1 MHELITFF
9 ARNSKW
15 FVFAVYVVLS
25 IMLLA
30 GGDPYHRHIYL
41 TSANSVTASVYDFSN
56 NATGYFNLRERN
68 ADLNRRNAE
77 LQSEVLALRQQL
89 EVMAEKTAT
98 DTMVVDSGMQ
108 PFSFIVANVI
118 NNSIARPFNYITLNK
133 GSLDGVKPE
142 MGVIDAS
149 GVVGIVS
156 VVGPRSSRVI
166 SLLNP
171 HFRLSCK
178 LIGTD
183 NFGSLVWDGRDP
195 EVALLEE
202 LPRHTVSHAGDTVV
216 TSGYSSVFPPGLPVG
231 LVMDEAGNDHGDFF
245 TLKVRLLSDFAAL
258 NNVQVVVSDMSAEV
272 KSLEAGEA
280 EDEER
285 AKKAFN

>member
-1 MHELITFF
+1 MHELFTFF

-25 IMLLA
+25 IMLLV

-41 TSANSVTASVYDFSN
+41 TSANRVTASVYDFSN

-77 LQSEVLALRQQL
+77 LQSELLALRECIQL
-89 EVMAEKTAT
+89 MAEQQCT
-98 DTMVVDSGMQ
+98 DTMTLDSGMM
-108 PFSFIVANVI
+108 PFRFVVANVI
-118 NNSIARPFNYITLNK
+118 NNSIARPFNYLTLNK
-133 GSLDGVKPE
+133 GERDGVRPE

-156 VVGPRSSRVI
+156 VVGPHSSRVI

-178 LIGTD
+178 LKRSD
-183 NFGSLVWDGRDP
+183 SFGSLVWDGRDP

-202 LPRHTVSHAGDTVV
+202 LPRHTVYSPGDTVV
-216 TSGYSSVFPPGLPVG
+216 TSGYSAVFPPGLPVG
-231 LVMDEAGNDHGDFF
+231 IVLDDDYNDHENFF
-245 TLKVRLLSDFAAL
+245 TLKVKLLSDFTSL
-258 NNVQVVVSDMSAEV
+258 NNVQIVVSDISEEL

-280 EDEER
+280 EDEQR

>member
-1 MHELITFF
+1 MHELFTFF

-25 IMLLA
+25 IMLLV

-41 TSANSVTASVYDFSN
+41 TSANRVTASVYDFSN

-77 LQSEVLALRQQL
+77 LQSELLALRERIQL
-89 EVMAEKTAT
+89 MAEQQCT
-98 DTMVVDSGMQ
+98 DTMPLDSGMM
-108 PFSFIVANVI
+108 PFRFVVANVI
-118 NNSIARPFNYITLNK
+118 NNSIARPFNYLTLNK
-133 GSLDGVKPE
+133 GERDGVRPE

-156 VVGPRSSRVI
+156 VVGPHSARVI

-178 LIGTD
+178 LKRSD
-183 NFGSLVWDGRDP
+183 SFGSLVWDGRDP

-202 LPRHTVSHAGDTVV
+202 LPRHTVYSPGDTVV
-216 TSGYSSVFPPGLPVG
+216 TSGYSAVFPPGLPVG
-231 LVMDEAGNDHGDFF
+231 IVLDDDYNDHENFF
-245 TLKVRLLSDFAAL
+245 TLKVKLLSDFTSL
-258 NNVQVVVSDMSAEV
+258 NNVQIVVSDISAEL

-280 EDEER
+280 EDEQR

>member
-1 MHELITFF
+1 MHELFTFF

-25 IMLLA
+25 IMMLV

-41 TSANSVTASVYDFSN
+41 TSANRVTASVYDFSN

-77 LQSEVLALRQQL
+77 LQSELLALRERIQL
-89 EVMAEKTAT
+89 MAEQQCT
-98 DTMVVDSGMQ
+98 DTMPLDSGMM
-108 PFSFIVANVI
+108 PFRFVVANVI
-118 NNSIARPFNYITLNK
+118 NNSIARPFNYLTLNK
-133 GSLDGVKPE
+133 GERDGVRPE

-156 VVGPRSSRVI
+156 VVGPHSSRVI

-178 LIGTD
+178 LKRSD
-183 NFGSLVWDGRDP
+183 SFGSLVWDGRDP

-202 LPRHTVSHAGDTVV
+202 LPRHTVYSPGDTVV
-216 TSGYSSVFPPGLPVG
+216 TSGYSAVFPPGLPVG
-231 LVMDEAGNDHGDFF
+231 IVLDDDYNDHENFF
-245 TLKVRLLSDFAAL
+245 TLKVKLLSDFTSL
-258 NNVQVVVSDMSAEV
+258 NNVQIVVSDISAEL

-280 EDEER
+280 EDEQR

>member
-1 MHELITFF
+1 MHELFTFF
-9 ARNSKW
+9 ARNGKW

-25 IMLLA
+25 IMLLV

-41 TSANSVTASVYDFSN
+41 TSANRVTASVYDFSN

-77 LQSEVLALRQQL
+77 LQSELLALRERIQL
-89 EVMAEKTAT
+89 MAEQQCT
-98 DTMVVDSGMQ
+98 DTMTLDSGMM
-108 PFSFIVANVI
+108 PFRFVVANVI
-118 NNSIARPFNYITLNK
+118 NNSIARPFNYLTLNK
-133 GSLDGVKPE
+133 GERDGVRPE

-156 VVGPRSSRVI
+156 VVGPHSSRVI

-178 LIGTD
+178 LKRSD
-183 NFGSLVWDGRDP
+183 SFGSLVWDGRDP

-202 LPRHTVSHAGDTVV
+202 LPRHTVYSPGDTVV
-216 TSGYSSVFPPGLPVG
+216 TSGYSAVFPPGLPVG
-231 LVMDEAGNDHGDFF
+231 IVLDDDYNDHENFF
-245 TLKVRLLSDFAAL
+245 TLKVKLLSDFTSL
-258 NNVQVVVSDMSAEV
+258 NNVQIVVSDISAEL

-280 EDEER
+280 EDEQR

>member
-1 MHELITFF
+1 MHELFTFF
-9 ARNSKW
+9 APNSKW

-25 IMLLA
+25 IMLLV

-41 TSANSVTASVYDFSN
+41 TSANRVTASVYDFSN

-77 LQSEVLALRQQL
+77 LQSELLALRERIQL
-89 EVMAEKTAT
+89 MAEQQCT
-98 DTMVVDSGMQ
+98 DTMTLDSGMM
-108 PFSFIVANVI
+108 PFRFVVANVI
-118 NNSIARPFNYITLNK
+118 NNSIARPFNYLTLNK
-133 GSLDGVKPE
+133 GERDGVRPE

-156 VVGPRSSRVI
+156 VVGPHSSRVI

-178 LIGTD
+178 LKRSD
-183 NFGSLVWDGRDP
+183 SFGSLVWDGRDP

-202 LPRHTVSHAGDTVV
+202 LPRHTVYSPGDTVV
-216 TSGYSSVFPPGLPVG
+216 TSGYSAVFPPGLPVG
-231 LVMDEAGNDHGDFF
+231 IVLDDDYNDHENFF
-245 TLKVRLLSDFAAL
+245 TLKVKLLSDFTSL
-258 NNVQVVVSDMSAEV
+258 NNVQIVVSDISEEL

-280 EDEER
+280 EDEQR

>member
-1 MHELITFF
+1 MHELFTFF

-25 IMLLA
+25 IMLLV

-41 TSANSVTASVYDFSN
+41 TSANRVTASVYDFSN

-77 LQSEVLALRQQL
+77 LQSELLALRECIQL
-89 EVMAEKTAT
+89 MAEQQCT
-98 DTMVVDSGMQ
+98 DTMTLDSGMM
-108 PFSFIVANVI
+108 PFRFIVADVI
-118 NNSIARPFNYITLNK
+118 NNSIARPFNYLTLNK
-133 GSLDGVKPE
+133 GERDGVRPE

-156 VVGPRSSRVI
+156 VVGSRSARVI

-178 LIGTD
+178 LKRSD
-183 NFGSLVWDGRDP
+183 SFGSLVWDGRDP

-202 LPRHTVSHAGDTVV
+202 LPRHTVYSPGDTVV
-216 TSGYSSVFPPGLPVG
+216 TSGYSAVFPPGLPVG
-231 LVMDEAGNDHGDFF
+231 IVLDDDYNDHENFF
-245 TLKVRLLSDFAAL
+245 TLKVKLLSDFTSL
-258 NNVQVVVSDMSAEV
+258 NNVQIVVSDISAEL

-280 EDEER
+280 EDEQR

>member
-1 MHELITFF
+1 MHELFTFF

-25 IMLLA
+25 IMLLV

-41 TSANSVTASVYDFSN
+41 TSANRVTASVYDFSN

-77 LQSEVLALRQQL
+77 LQSELLALRECIQL
-89 EVMAEKTAT
+89 MAEQQCT
-98 DTMVVDSGMQ
+98 DTMTLDSGMM
-108 PFSFIVANVI
+108 PFRFVVANVI
-118 NNSIARPFNYITLNK
+118 NNSIARPFNYLTLNK
-133 GSLDGVKPE
+133 GERDGVRPE

-156 VVGPRSSRVI
+156 VVGSRSARVI

-178 LIGTD
+178 LKRSD
-183 NFGSLVWDGRDP
+183 SFGSLVWDGRDP

-202 LPRHTVSHAGDTVV
+202 LPRHTVYSPGDTVV
-216 TSGYSSVFPPGLPVG
+216 TSGYSAVFPPGLPVG
-231 LVMDEAGNDHGDFF
+231 IVLDDDYNDHENFF
-245 TLKVRLLSDFAAL
+245 TLKVKLLSDFTSL
-258 NNVQVVVSDMSAEV
+258 NNVQIVVSDISAEL

-280 EDEER
+280 EDEQR

>member
-1 MHELITFF
+1 MHELFTFF

-25 IMLLA
+25 IMLLV

-41 TSANSVTASVYDFSN
+41 TSANRVTASVYDFSN

-77 LQSEVLALRQQL
+77 LQSELLALRERIQL
-89 EVMAEKTAT
+89 MAEQQCT
-98 DTMVVDSGMQ
+98 DTMTLDSGMM
-108 PFSFIVANVI
+108 PFRFVVANVI
-118 NNSIARPFNYITLNK
+118 NNSIARPFNYLTLNK
-133 GSLDGVKPE
+133 GERDGVRPE

-156 VVGPRSSRVI
+156 VVGPHSSRVI

-178 LIGTD
+178 LKRSD
-183 NFGSLVWDGRDP
+183 SFGSLVWDGRDP

-202 LPRHTVSHAGDTVV
+202 LPRHTVYSPGDTVV
-216 TSGYSSVFPPGLPVG
+216 TSGYSAVFPPGLPVG
-231 LVMDEAGNDHGDFF
+231 IVLDDDYNDHENFF
-245 TLKVRLLSDFAAL
+245 TLKVKLLSDFTSL
-258 NNVQVVVSDMSAEV
+258 NNVQIVVSDISEEL

-280 EDEER
+280 EDEQR

>member
-178 LIGTD
+178 LKGTD
-183 NFGSLVWDGRDP
+183 NFGSPVWDGRDP

>member
-1 MHELITFF
+1 MHELFTFF

-25 IMLLA
+25 IMLLV

-41 TSANSVTASVYDFSN
+41 TSANRVTASVYDFSN

-77 LQSEVLALRQQL
+77 LQSELLALRERIQLMSEQQC
-89 EVMAEKTAT
+89 T
-98 DTMVVDSGMQ
+98 DTMPLDSGMM
-108 PFSFIVANVI
+108 PFRFIVADVI
-118 NNSIARPFNYITLNK
+118 NNSIARPFNYLTLNK
-133 GSLDGVKPE
+133 GERDGVRPE

-156 VVGPRSSRVI
+156 VVGPRSARVI

-178 LIGTD
+178 LKRSD
-183 NFGSLVWDGRDP
+183 SFGSLVWDGRDP

-202 LPRHTVSHAGDTVV
+202 LPRHTVYSPGDTVV
-216 TSGYSSVFPPGLPVG
+216 TSGYSAVFPPGLPVG
-231 LVMDEAGNDHGDFF
+231 IVLDDDYNDHENFF
-245 TLKVRLLSDFAAL
+245 TLKVKLLSDFTSL
-258 NNVQVVVSDMSAEV
+258 NNVQIVVSDISAEL

-280 EDEER
+280 EDEQR

>member
-1 MHELITFF
+1 MHELFTFF

-25 IMLLA
+25 IMLLV

-41 TSANSVTASVYDFSN
+41 TSANRVTASVYDFSN

-77 LQSEVLALRQQL
+77 LQSELLALRERIQL
-89 EVMAEKTAT
+89 MAEQQCA
-98 DTMVVDSGMQ
+98 DTMPLDSGMM
-108 PFSFIVANVI
+108 PFRFIVADVI
-118 NNSIARPFNYITLNK
+118 NNSIARPFNYLTLNK
-133 GSLDGVKPE
+133 GERDGVRPE

-156 VVGPRSSRVI
+156 VVGSRSARVI

-178 LIGTD
+178 LKRSD
-183 NFGSLVWDGRDP
+183 SFGSLVWDGRDP

-202 LPRHTVSHAGDTVV
+202 LPRHTVYSPGDTVV
-216 TSGYSSVFPPGLPVG
+216 TSGYSAVFPPGLPVG
-231 LVMDEAGNDHGDFF
+231 IVLDDDYNDHENFF
-245 TLKVRLLSDFAAL
+245 TLKVKLLSDFTSL
-258 NNVQVVVSDMSAEV
+258 NNVQIVVSDISAEL

-280 EDEER
+280 EDEQR

>member
-1 MHELITFF
+1 MHELFTFF

-25 IMLLA
+25 IMLLV

-41 TSANSVTASVYDFSN
+41 TSANRVTASVYDFSN

-77 LQSEVLALRQQL
+77 LQSELLALRERIQL
-89 EVMAEKTAT
+89 MAEQQCT
-98 DTMVVDSGMQ
+98 DTMTLDSGMM
-108 PFSFIVANVI
+108 PFRFIVADVI
-118 NNSIARPFNYITLNK
+118 NNSIARPFNYLTLNK
-133 GSLDGVKPE
+133 GERDGVRPE

-156 VVGPRSSRVI
+156 VVGSRSARVI

-178 LIGTD
+178 LKRSD
-183 NFGSLVWDGRDP
+183 SFGSLVWDGRDP

-202 LPRHTVSHAGDTVV
+202 LPRHTVYSPGDTVV
-216 TSGYSSVFPPGLPVG
+216 TSGYSAVFPPGLPVG
-231 LVMDEAGNDHGDFF
+231 IVLDDDYNDHENFF
-245 TLKVRLLSDFAAL
+245 TLKVKLLSDFTSL
-258 NNVQVVVSDMSAEV
+258 NNVQIVVSDISEEL

-280 EDEER
+280 EDEQR

>member
-1 MHELITFF
+1 VHELFTFF

-25 IMLLA
+25 IMLLV

-41 TSANSVTASVYDFSN
+41 TSANRVTASVYDFSN

-77 LQSEVLALRQQL
+77 LQSELLALRERIQL
-89 EVMAEKTAT
+89 MAEQQCT
-98 DTMVVDSGMQ
+98 DTMTLDSGMM
-108 PFSFIVANVI
+108 PFRFVVANVI
-118 NNSIARPFNYITLNK
+118 NNSIARPFNYLTLNK
-133 GSLDGVKPE
+133 GERDGVRPE

-156 VVGPRSSRVI
+156 VVGPHSSRVI

-178 LIGTD
+178 LKRSD
-183 NFGSLVWDGRDP
+183 SFGSLVWDGRDP

-202 LPRHTVSHAGDTVV
+202 LPRHTVYSPGDTVV
-216 TSGYSSVFPPGLPVG
+216 TSGYSAVFPPGLPVG
-231 LVMDEAGNDHGDFF
+231 IVLDDDYNDHENFF
-245 TLKVRLLSDFAAL
+245 TLKVKLLSDFTSL
-258 NNVQVVVSDMSAEV
+258 NNVQIVVSDISEEL

-280 EDEER
+280 EDEQR

>member
-1 MHELITFF
+1 MHELFTFF

-25 IMLLA
+25 IMLLV

-41 TSANSVTASVYDFSN
+41 TSANRVTASVYDFSN

-77 LQSEVLALRQQL
+77 LQSELLALRERIQL
-89 EVMAEKTAT
+89 MAEQQCA
-98 DTMVVDSGMQ
+98 DTMPLDSGMM
-108 PFSFIVANVI
+108 PFRFVVANVI
-118 NNSIARPFNYITLNK
+118 NNSIARPFNYLTLNK
-133 GSLDGVKPE
+133 GEHDGVRPE

-156 VVGPRSSRVI
+156 VVGPHSARVI

-178 LIGTD
+178 LKRSD
-183 NFGSLVWDGRDP
+183 SFGSLVWDGRDP

-202 LPRHTVSHAGDTVV
+202 LPRHTVYSPGDTVV
-216 TSGYSSVFPPGLPVG
+216 TSGYSAVFPPGLPVG
-231 LVMDEAGNDHGDFF
+231 IVLDDDYNDHENFF
-245 TLKVRLLSDFAAL
+245 TLKVKLLSDFTSL
-258 NNVQVVVSDMSAEV
+258 NNVQIVVSDISAEL

-280 EDEER
+280 EDEQR

>member
-1 MHELITFF
+1 MHELFTFF

-25 IMLLA
+25 IMMLV

-41 TSANSVTASVYDFSN
+41 TSANRVTASVYDFSN

-77 LQSEVLALRQQL
+77 LQSELLALRERIQL
-89 EVMAEKTAT
+89 MAEQQCT
-98 DTMVVDSGMQ
+98 DTMPLDSGMM
-108 PFSFIVANVI
+108 PFRFVVANVI
-118 NNSIARPFNYITLNK
+118 NNSIARPFNYLTLNK
-133 GSLDGVKPE
+133 GERDGVRPE

-156 VVGPRSSRVI
+156 VVGSRSARVI

-178 LIGTD
+178 LKRSD
-183 NFGSLVWDGRDP
+183 SFGSLVWDGRDP

-202 LPRHTVSHAGDTVV
+202 LPRHTVYSPGDTVV
-216 TSGYSSVFPPGLPVG
+216 TSGYSAVFPPGLPVG
-231 LVMDEAGNDHGDFF
+231 IVLDDDYNDHENFF
-245 TLKVRLLSDFAAL
+245 TLKVKLLSDFTSL
-258 NNVQVVVSDMSAEV
+258 NNVQIVVSDISAEL

-280 EDEER
+280 EDEQR

>member
-1 MHELITFF
+1 MHELFTFF

-25 IMLLA
+25 IMLLV

-41 TSANSVTASVYDFSN
+41 TSANRVTASVYDFSN

-77 LQSEVLALRQQL
+77 LQSELLALRERIQL
-89 EVMAEKTAT
+89 MAEQQCT
-98 DTMVVDSGMQ
+98 DTMPLDSGMM
-108 PFSFIVANVI
+108 PFRFVVADVI
-118 NNSIARPFNYITLNK
+118 NNSIARPFNYLTLNK
-133 GSLDGVKPE
+133 GERDGVRPE

-156 VVGPRSSRVI
+156 VVGPRSARVI

-178 LIGTD
+178 LKRSD
-183 NFGSLVWDGRDP
+183 SFGSLVWDGRDP

-202 LPRHTVSHAGDTVV
+202 LPRHTVYSPGDTVV
-216 TSGYSSVFPPGLPVG
+216 TSGYSAVFPPGLPVG
-231 LVMDEAGNDHGDFF
+231 IVLDDDYNDHENFF
-245 TLKVRLLSDFAAL
+245 TLKVKLLSDFTSL
-258 NNVQVVVSDMSAEV
+258 NNVQIVVSDISAEL

-280 EDEER
+280 EDEQR

>member
-41 TSANSVTASVYDFSN
+41 TSANSVAASVYDFSN

-77 LQSEVLALRQQL
+77 LQGEVLALQQQL
-89 EVMAEKTAT
+89 QMLVEQNTT
-98 DTMVVDSGMQ
+98 DTMVVDSTMR

-118 NNSIARPFNYITLNK
+118 NNSVARPFNYLTLNK
-133 GSLDGVKPE
+133 GTLDGVKPE

-178 LIGTD
+178 LKGSD

-202 LPRHTVSHAGDTVV
+202 LPRHTVCSPGDTVV

-231 LVMDEAGNDHGDFF
+231 IVLDEAGSDHGDFF

-258 NNVQVVVSDMSAEV
+258 NNVQIVVSDMSAEV

>member
-1 MHELITFF
+1 MHELFAFF

-15 FVFAVYVVLS
+15 LVFAIYVVAS

-30 GGDPYHRHIYL
+30 GGDPYHRHLYL
-41 TSANSVTASVYDFSN
+41 TSANSVTASVYEFSN

-77 LQSEVLALRQQL
+77 LQSEVLALQGRLQRIL
-89 EVMAEKTAT
+89 EETST
-98 DTMVVDSGMQ
+98 DTMRLDSGVV
-108 PFSFIVANVI
+108 PFRFIVADVV
-118 NNSIARPFNYITLNK
+118 NNSIARPYNYLTLNK
-133 GSLDGVKPE
+133 GTLDGVRPE

-156 VVGPRSSRVI
+156 VVGPHSARVI

-171 HFRLSCK
+171 NFRLSCK
-178 LIGTD
+178 LRGSD

-195 EVALLEE
+195 EVAMLEE
-202 LPRHTVSHAGDTVV
+202 LPRHTVYQPGDTVV
-216 TSGYSSVFPPGLPVG
+216 TSGYSAVFPAGLPVG
-231 LVMDEAGNDHGDFF
+231 IVLDDDYNDHENFF

-258 NNVQVVVSDMSAEV
+258 NNVQIVMSDFSGEYKA
-272 KSLEAGEA
+272 LEAGEA

-285 AKKAFN
+285 AKKAIN

>member
-1 MHELITFF
+1 MHELFTFF

-25 IMLLA
+25 IMLLV

-41 TSANSVTASVYDFSN
+41 TSANRVTASVYDFSN

-77 LQSEVLALRQQL
+77 LQSELLALRERIQL
-89 EVMAEKTAT
+89 MAEQQCT
-98 DTMVVDSGMQ
+98 DTMPLDSGMM
-108 PFSFIVANVI
+108 PFRFIVADVI
-118 NNSIARPFNYITLNK
+118 NNSIARPFNYLTLNK
-133 GSLDGVKPE
+133 GERDGVRPE

-156 VVGPRSSRVI
+156 VVGSRSARVI

-178 LIGTD
+178 LKRSD
-183 NFGSLVWDGRDP
+183 SFGSLVWDGRDP

-202 LPRHTVSHAGDTVV
+202 LPRHTVYSPGDTVV
-216 TSGYSSVFPPGLPVG
+216 TSGYSAVFPPGLPVG
-231 LVMDEAGNDHGDFF
+231 IVLDDDYNDHENFF
-245 TLKVRLLSDFAAL
+245 TLKVKLLSDFTSL
-258 NNVQVVVSDMSAEV
+258 NNVQIVVSDISAEL

-280 EDEER
+280 EDEQR

>member
-1 MHELITFF
+1 MHELFTFF

-25 IMLLA
+25 IMLLV

-41 TSANSVTASVYDFSN
+41 TSANRVTASVYDFSN

-77 LQSEVLALRQQL
+77 LQSELLALRERIQL
-89 EVMAEKTAT
+89 MAEQQCT
-98 DTMVVDSGMQ
+98 DTMPLDSGMM
-108 PFSFIVANVI
+108 PFRFIVADVI
-118 NNSIARPFNYITLNK
+118 NNSIARPFNYLTLNK
-133 GSLDGVKPE
+133 GERDGVRPE

-156 VVGPRSSRVI
+156 VVGPRSARVI

-178 LIGTD
+178 LKRSD
-183 NFGSLVWDGRDP
+183 SFGSLVWDGRDP

-202 LPRHTVSHAGDTVV
+202 LPRHTVYSPGDTVV
-216 TSGYSSVFPPGLPVG
+216 TSGYSAVFPPGLPVG
-231 LVMDEAGNDHGDFF
+231 IVLDDDYNDHENFF
-245 TLKVRLLSDFAAL
+245 TLKVKLLSDFTSL
-258 NNVQVVVSDMSAEV
+258 NNVQIVVSDISAEL

-280 EDEER
+280 EDEQR

>member
-1 MHELITFF
+1 MHELFTFF

-25 IMLLA
+25 IMLLV

-41 TSANSVTASVYDFSN
+41 TSANRVTASVYDFSN

-77 LQSEVLALRQQL
+77 LQSELLALRERIQL
-89 EVMAEKTAT
+89 MAEQQCT
-98 DTMVVDSGMQ
+98 DTMTLDSGMM
-108 PFSFIVANVI
+108 PFRFIVADVI
-118 NNSIARPFNYITLNK
+118 NNSIARPFNYLTLNK
-133 GSLDGVKPE
+133 GERDGVRPE

-156 VVGPRSSRVI
+156 VVGSRSARVI

-178 LIGTD
+178 LKRSD
-183 NFGSLVWDGRDP
+183 SFGSLVWDGRDP

-202 LPRHTVSHAGDTVV
+202 LPRHTVYSPGDTVV
-216 TSGYSSVFPPGLPVG
+216 TSGYSAVFPPGLPVG
-231 LVMDEAGNDHGDFF
+231 IVLDDDYNDHENFF
-245 TLKVRLLSDFAAL
+245 TLKVKLLSDFTSL
-258 NNVQVVVSDMSAEV
+258 NNVQIVVSDISAEL

-280 EDEER
+280 EDEQR

>member
-1 MHELITFF
+1 MHELFTFF

-25 IMLLA
+25 IMLLV

-41 TSANSVTASVYDFSN
+41 TSANRVTASVYDFSN

-77 LQSEVLALRQQL
+77 LQSELLALRERIQL
-89 EVMAEKTAT
+89 MAEQQCT
-98 DTMVVDSGMQ
+98 DTMPLDSGMM
-108 PFSFIVANVI
+108 PFRFIVADVI
-118 NNSIARPFNYITLNK
+118 NNSIARPFNYLTLNK
-133 GSLDGVKPE
+133 GERDGVRPE

-156 VVGPRSSRVI
+156 VVGPRSARVI

-178 LIGTD
+178 LKRSD
-183 NFGSLVWDGRDP
+183 SFGSLVWDGRDP

-202 LPRHTVSHAGDTVV
+202 LPRHTVYSPGDTVV
-216 TSGYSSVFPPGLPVG
+216 TSGYSAVFPPGLPVG
-231 LVMDEAGNDHGDFF
+231 IVLDDDYNDHENFF
-245 TLKVRLLSDFAAL
+245 TLKVKLLSDFTSL
-258 NNVQVVVSDMSAEV
+258 NN
-272 KSLEAGEA
+272 SLEAGEA
-280 EDEER
+280 EDEQR

>member
-1 MHELITFF
+1 MHEFFTFF

-25 IMLLA
+25 IMLLV

-41 TSANSVTASVYDFSN
+41 TSANRVTASVYDFSN

-77 LQSEVLALRQQL
+77 LQSELLALRERIQL
-89 EVMAEKTAT
+89 MAEQQCT
-98 DTMVVDSGMQ
+98 DTMPLDSGMM
-108 PFSFIVANVI
+108 PFRFIVADVI
-118 NNSIARPFNYITLNK
+118 NNSIARPFNYLTLNK
-133 GSLDGVKPE
+133 GERDGVRPE

-156 VVGPRSSRVI
+156 VVGPRSARVI

-178 LIGTD
+178 LKRSD
-183 NFGSLVWDGRDP
+183 SFGSLVWDGRDP

-202 LPRHTVSHAGDTVV
+202 LPRHTVYSPGDTVV
-216 TSGYSSVFPPGLPVG
+216 TSGYSAVFPPGLPVG
-231 LVMDEAGNDHGDFF
+231 IVLDDDYNDHENFF
-245 TLKVRLLSDFAAL
+245 TLKVKLLSDFTSL
-258 NNVQVVVSDMSAEV
+258 NNVQIVVSDISAEL

-280 EDEER
+280 EDEQR